1 MSKKVVATE
10 KAPQAIGPY
19 SQGIVAGPFVFV
31 SGQIALDPATGE
43 LISGDVR
50 AHTERIMENIKAILA
65 AAGLSLDAIVKCSI
79 FLKDMSDFATVN
91 EVYGS
96 YFGDDPPA
104 RATVAVST
112 LPKGAPVE
120 IDAIA
125 YHAA

>member
-19 SQGIVAGPFVFV
+19 SQGIAAGPFVFV
-31 SGQIALDPATGE
+31 SGQIALDPSTGE
-43 LISGDVR
+43 LISGDVQ
-50 AHTERIMENIKAILA
+50 AHTERIMENIKAILEA
-65 AAGLSLDAIVKCSI
+65 ANLSLDAIVKCSI
-79 FLKDMSDFATVN
+79 FLQDMSDFAAVN

-96 YFGDDPPA
+96 YFGDKPPA

-125 YHAA
+125 YHSE

>member
-1 MSKKVVATE
+1 MSKKVVTTE

-19 SQGIVAGPFVFV
+19 SQGIQAGPFVFI

-43 LISGDVR
+43 LISGDVQ
-50 AHTERIMENIKAILA
+50 AHTERIMENIKAILEA
-65 AAGLSLDAIVKCSI
+65 ANLSLEAIVKCSI
-79 FLKDMSDFATVN
+79 FLQDMSDFAAVN

-96 YFGDDPPA
+96 YFGDKPPA

-125 YHAA
+125 YHSA